1 MIRDTDHLL
10 LRKKR
15 VANNRFDNPCRILHR
30 KIASETRTERVREL
44 RMDEILSKLPNYQ
57 SRLEGKRQVY

>member
-1 MIRDTDHLL
+1 MIRDADHL

-30 KIASETRTERVREL
+30 KIASETRIERVGEL
-44 RMDEILSKLPNYQ
+44 RMDKILSTKLSKS
-57 SRLEGKRQVY
+57 SRK